1 VRAKIFCT
9 KAQPSREAASL
20 TPSSAFFVASVG
32 TLMAVIAVD
41 YNIMNAMSTPLSD
54 ISHMLRRNGF
64 EEYHIYSLVL
74 TW

>member
-1 VRAKIFCT
+1 MV
-9 KAQPSREAASL
+9 L
-20 TPSSAFFVASVG
+20 
-32 TLMAVIAVD
+32 IAVD

-64 EEYHIYSLVL
+64 EEYHIYSLLL

>member
-1 VRAKIFCT
+1 
-9 KAQPSREAASL
+9 L
-20 TPSSAFFVASVG
+20 TPSSAFFFASVG

-41 YNIMNAMSTPLSD
+41 YNIMNAMNTPLSD

>member
-1 VRAKIFCT
+1 M
-9 KAQPSREAASL
+9 
-20 TPSSAFFVASVG
+20 VATV
-32 TLMAVIAVD
+32 VD
-41 YNIMNAMSTPLSD
+41 YNIMNAMSTPLSN